1 MPTSAYLQNF
11 TCETQQL
18 GDNLSLLY
26 DCMSSVADAA
36 PNNNNKKKKNSFL
49 FNYLSSLFTQ
59 LNLLASRPVDTL
71 RVVLQV

>member
-1 MPTSAYLQNF
+1 MLLLRFSSRIFTGVQKKKKKHCTFSMPTSAYLQNF

-36 PNNNNKKKKNSFL
+36 PNNNNNKKKEQF
-49 FNYLSSLFTQ
+49 FI
-59 LNLLASRPVDTL
+59 
-71 RVVLQV
+71 

>member
-36 PNNNNKKKKNSFL
+36 PNNNNNKKKKEQF
-49 FNYLSSLFTQ
+49 FI
-59 LNLLASRPVDTL
+59 
-71 RVVLQV
+71 